1 MEQFSAGP
9 LYRIAALL
17 GGFKPIF
24 EQYKQAARKQDQVDY
39 LPAFVKKH
47 ISKNLRMIRAECERL
62 ELMSAAACIDDALFD
77 LKLELVPAER
87 LERIYTELD
96 NTIRRDMRTPL
107 LFHVPSNRRDFYK
120 QKALFGPTVAD
131 RFPRAAF
138 DIEQAGNCYAFACPT
153 ACAFHLMRV
162 MEIGVQAF
170 GHMLGVDFAEDK
182 EWGKILNIATGKIK
196 EQTERRERHGRDP
209 EIIVWSQIHAHLNSV
224 GTGCRN
230 QYMHPK
236 ETVTMEE
243 AKDLI
248 GLVGGFMRT
257 LAKHVKP
264 VVAGSSLIQ

>member
-1 MEQFSAGP
+1 MERFSIGP
-9 LYRIAALL
+9 LYAIAVLL
-17 GGFKPIF
+17 CQLRTAFA
-24 EQYKQAARKQDQVDY
+24 EYQRQAEKQKGVASFPAAVRQV
-39 LPAFVKKH
+39 LR
-47 ISKNLRMIRAECERL
+47 KNLHQIRAECERL
-62 ELMSAAACIDDALFD
+62 DLRAAVGCVDDALLE
-77 LKLELVPAER
+77 LKLELVHAER
-87 LERIYTELD
+87 LERVYTELD
-96 NTIRRDMRTPL
+96 NSIRRDMGTLL
-107 LFHVPSNRRDFYK
+107 LFCVPPSQRDFYK

-131 RFPRAAF
+131 RFPRAVF

-170 GHMLGVDFAEDK
+170 GHMLGVDFPEDK

-196 EQTERRERHGRDP
+196 EQTEQRERHGRDP
-209 EIIVWSQIHAHLNSV
+209 EIIAWNQIHAHLNSM

-236 ETVTMEE
+236 ENVTMEE

-264 VVAGSSLIQ
+264 VGKGSPLIQ

>member
-1 MEQFSAGP
+1 MDRFSAGP
-9 LYRIAALL
+9 LYLIATLL

-24 EQYKQAARKQDQVDY
+24 EEYKRAARKQHQVDY
-39 LPAFVKKH
+39 VPAFVKKH
-47 ISKNLRMIRAECERL
+47 ISKNLRTIRAECERL
-62 ELMSAAACIDDALFD
+62 ELRSAAACIDDALFD

-107 LFHVPSNRRDFYK
+107 LFHVPSNQRDFYK

-131 RFPRAAF
+131 RFPRAVF
-138 DIEQAGNCYAFACPT
+138 DIEQAGNCYAFGCPT

-162 MEIGVQAF
+162 MEIGVQVF
-170 GHMLGVDFAEDK
+170 GQMLGVDFPEDK

-196 EQTERRERHGRDP
+196 EQTEQRERHGRDP
-209 EIIVWSQIHAHLNSV
+209 EIIVWNQIHAHLNSV

-248 GLVGGFMRT
+248 GLVRGFMRS